1 MFEFFT
7 QGRNK
12 EMQSLF
18 DIITADLEKVNL
30 SKFAI
35 NKAVGMIANAIA
47 RSEIVLVD
55 KNGKRQDKYYYRL
68 NIRPNDNETG
78 TDFWRNVVK
87 RMLLEAEC
95 LIVRV
100 SDKYYIANSYSES
113 DNVMTGR
120 VYTNV
125 TIVCAGK
132 QYSLNKSFLEDDVMR
147 LRYDNADITRY
158 LKSVV
163 AQYDKTV
170 DAINQMIKIANKPR
184 FVMRM
189 DANIKLVE
197 QSTEKDK
204 PDRVY
209 TKEQYA
215 EKLKGI
221 LESEDLSILSIGK
234 GIDFS
239 QFKIECTAKTEDLI
253 KLSKEDLS
261 ACAMAFDIPEAVFF
275 GNITEKSDATNELI
289 TYAVSPVAE
298 VINDSLNAKL
308 VGEES
313 YIRGEKI
320 FVWLSRFKHVDVIDS
335 ASNLDKLRGIGFS
348 YDEIRE
354 MVGYQALN
362 TDFSQ
367 KRALTKNYAS
377 ADEVN
382 EDEEPQDN

>member
-18 DIITADLEKVNL
+18 DIVTADLEKVNL

-55 KNGKRQDKYYYRL
+55 KNGKRQDKYYFKL
-68 NIRPNDNETG
+68 NVRPNDNETG
-78 TDFWRNVVK
+78 TDFWRNVVEK
-87 RMLLEAEC
+87 MLLESEC
-95 LIVRV
+95 LIVRIGE
-100 SDKYYIANSYSES
+100 KYYIANSYSES

-125 TIVCAGK
+125 NIVCAGK
-132 QYSLNKSFLEDDVMR
+132 QFSLRRSFLEDDVMR
-147 LRYDNADITRY
+147 LRYDNADITRH

-163 AQYDKTV
+163 EQYDKTL
-170 DAINQMIKIANKPR
+170 DAINQMIRIANKPR
-184 FVMRM
+184 FLLKM
-189 DANIKLVE
+189 DTSIKLVE
-197 QSTEKDK
+197 QSKEEGK
-204 PDRVY
+204 PDKMV
-209 TKEQYA
+209 TKDQYA

-221 LESEDLSILSIGK
+221 LESDDLSILTLAK

-239 QFKIECTAKTEDLI
+239 QFKIECNAKSEDLTKI
-253 KLSKEDLS
+253 SKEVLS

-289 TYAVSPVAE
+289 TYAVSPIVE
-298 VINDSLNAKL
+298 IINDSLNAKL
-308 VGEES
+308 VGEKS
-313 YIRGEKI
+313 FVNGEKI
-320 FVWLSRFKHVDVIDS
+320 FIWVSRFKHVDVIDS
-335 ASNLDKLRGIGFS
+335 AASLDKLRGIGFN

-362 TDFSQ
+362 TNFSTQ
-367 KRALTKNYAS
+367 RALTKNYAS
-377 ADEVN
+377 AEEVN
-382 EDEEPQDN
+382 KDETSQDD